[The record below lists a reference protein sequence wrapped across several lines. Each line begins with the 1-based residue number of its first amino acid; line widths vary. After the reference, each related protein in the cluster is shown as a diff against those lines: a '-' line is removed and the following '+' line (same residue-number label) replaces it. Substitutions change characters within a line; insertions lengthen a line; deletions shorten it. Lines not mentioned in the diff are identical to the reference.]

1 MDVPHAQS
9 QDHWRIGTL
18 NLHTESAE
26 LYYYYRSRDWDPA
39 IHNYYGNQM
48 QTVLE
53 HHKPFIS
60 TSVNQNKSS
69 HHYTGYDDLYQ
80 PMTQLGKKTLDSWHQ

>member
-1 MDVPHAQS
+1 
-9 QDHWRIGTL
+9 
-18 NLHTESAE
+18 
-26 LYYYYRSRDWDPA
+26 
-39 IHNYYGNQM
+39 M

-80 PMTQLGKKTLDSWHQ
+80 PMTQLGKKNPGFLTPIAARIKASKDEAEILMNNVQCYVTASVLIL